1 MSLVFVS
8 DYDVRRSPEKYIHRA
23 LHDFAL
29 AHCSLAILGQPHCGV
44 FLDFF
49 DSDDMRRLYEDVG
62 DYVFKYLMRHIREA
76 LVQYLGSGGIG
87 RGG

>member
-1 MSLVFVS
+1 
-8 DYDVRRSPEKYIHRA
+8 
-23 LHDFAL
+23 
-29 AHCSLAILGQPHCGV
+29 
-44 FLDFF
+44 
-49 DSDDMRRLYEDVG
+49 MRRLYEDVG